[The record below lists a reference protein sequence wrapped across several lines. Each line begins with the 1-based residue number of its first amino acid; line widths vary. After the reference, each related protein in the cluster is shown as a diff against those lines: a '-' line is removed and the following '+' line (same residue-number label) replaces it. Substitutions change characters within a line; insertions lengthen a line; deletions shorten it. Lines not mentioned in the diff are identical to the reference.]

1 MKYFSSM
8 CVLVVGLSLNGTANA
23 QRVACNNF
31 AELAVSVVQIRQTES
46 QVQRVLD
53 YAEKNLKREYD
64 SHIFILV
71 KDMILAAYESP
82 AVGNSG
88 VQAKAV
94 NFAGQQRAIC
104 NKRYSELGI
113 GEID

>member
-8 CVLVVGLSLNGTANA
+8 CVLVVGLSLNETAKA
-23 QRVACNNF
+23 QRIACNNF
-31 AELAVSVVQIRQTES
+31 AELAVSVVQIRQKES

-53 YAEKNLKREYD
+53 YAEENLKGEYD
-64 SHIFILV
+64 RHIFVLV
-71 KDMILAAYESP
+71 KDMILAAYKRP
-82 AVGNSG
+82 VVGNSG
-88 VQAKAV
+88 VHAEAV
-94 NFAGQQRAIC
+94 NFAGKQRVIC